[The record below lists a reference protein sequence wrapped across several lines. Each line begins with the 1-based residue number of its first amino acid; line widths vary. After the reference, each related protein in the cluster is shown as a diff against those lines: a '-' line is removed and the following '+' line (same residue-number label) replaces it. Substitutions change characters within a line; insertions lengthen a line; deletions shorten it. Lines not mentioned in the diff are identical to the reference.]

1 MTGGRRTSMAFHNFI
16 TDIKQEKPLAV
27 LLSNVLP
34 PSTWV
39 TFKREAYEV
48 LSNMLGVHEALG

>member
-1 MTGGRRTSMAFHNFI
+1 MSFHNVI
-16 TDIKQEKPLAV
+16 TDIKQEKPLAI

-39 TFKREAYEV
+39 AFKKEAYEV
-48 LSNMLGVHEALG
+48 LPNMLGVHEALG

>member
-1 MTGGRRTSMAFHNFI
+1 MYGQADISGRVVTGGRRTSMSFHNVI
-16 TDIKQEKPLAV
+16 TDIKQEKPLAI

-39 TFKREAYEV
+39 
-48 LSNMLGVHEALG
+48 LG